1 MAAKT
6 LTIRE
11 VIKQDET
18 TIAEHL
24 CQIAIESGVPPSS
37 IRQDWLEKT
46 TRFIDYARCELRYRG
61 FVAEQDDKIIGS
73 ASCQILELYPMVSE
87 QYQKGYIWGVYVEPS
102 YRRQGIA
109 TKLMQEAMT
118 YLKEIGCVKAVLH
131 VSDRGKLLYSG
142 LGYGESNE
150 MVISLI

>member
-1 MAAKT
+1 MTAKT

-11 VIKQDET
+11 AIDRDEI

-37 IRQDWLEKT
+37 IRPDWLEKT

-61 FVAEQDDKIIGS
+61 FVAERDDKIIGS
-73 ASCQILELYPMVSE
+73 ASCQILELYPMVCE
-87 QYQKGYIWGVYVEPS
+87 RYQKGYIWGVYVEPS

-131 VSDRGKLLYSG
+131 ASDRGKLLYSG

-150 MVISLI
+150 MAIGLI